1 MFTTRKSHFTEFAFA
16 VLMTIAVNGAVLWSF
31 DSVAQDASQIAANAA
46 QTRVSLGTV
55 TIIANRS

>member
-31 DSVAQDASQIAANAA
+31 ESVAQDNSQIAANAP
-46 QTRVSLGTV
+46 QTMVSLDTV
-55 TIIANRS
+55 TIVARRS